1 MSDTKIVVNLKT
13 CDHGRLRAFADVSIP
28 SEFGEVAIRGFRVI
42 QGGNERPWVGFPS
55 SSYLKDGQV
64 VRSPLLQLGPALH
77 RRVAEAVLDAY
88 EGAQR

>member
-1 MSDTKIVVNLKT
+1 MTGAKIVVNLKA
-13 CDHGRLRAFADVSIP
+13 CDHGSLKAFADVSIP

-42 QGGNERPWVGFPS
+42 QDGDEPPWVGFPS
-55 SSYLKDGQV
+55 SSYVKNGQV

-88 EGAQR
+88 EGERR